1 MTEVCVDASLV
12 VKLVSEEPD
21 SASVDALFAGWH
33 EQGVRLIAPS
43 FLPAEV
49 DSILQQKVVRRR
61 ELTPEQAH
69 ACFTAALQIPV
80 ELLSFPGQREL
91 AWLLAEELRLPHVYD
106 ATYMALAE
114 LRGCEF
120 WTADRRLV
128 NTCEHLPFVRCL
140 GESGYIGQ
148 GEEPGEQPHAPA

>member
-12 VKLVSEEPD
+12 VKLVSQEPD
-21 SASVDALFAGWH
+21 SALVDALFATWH

-49 DSILQQKVVRRR
+49 DSILQQKVMLRR
-61 ELTPEQAH
+61 ELTAEQAR
-69 ACFTAALQIPV
+69 ACFVAALRIPV

-91 AWLLAEELRLPHVYD
+91 AWSLAEELRLPHVYD

-120 WTADRRLV
+120 WTADRRLT
-128 NTCEHLPFVRCL
+128 NTCEHLDFVRWL
-140 GESGYIGQ
+140 GESGHVGQ
-148 GEEPGEQPHAPA
+148 GKRSFEQPDEPA